1 MKQSFYLTVL
11 SLWLFNGAFAQDITT
26 TDITQF
32 WNAYDKI
39 TATKDSAQQYDYLNT
54 LFIDPGTPGLEAMMK
69 ARRYTAKSYIDAINQ
84 YPQFWNSVRANTLK
98 ANSFAKAI
106 AADVRK
112 LKKLY
117 PGLRPAQ
124 IYFTIGTFRSGGT
137 TQGNMILI
145 GSELALADRH
155 TVTSEFPAAF
165 DYLRT
170 SFASDPSKNI
180 AFTNT
185 HEYVH
190 TQQKTT
196 LTDNLLAQCVLEGV
210 AEFVAVKATGQLSTA
225 PAMAYGKANMEK
237 VRQKFETQLFNPGNG
252 FWLYSNAANEF
263 SVRDLGYYVGYA
275 ICEKYYDKAADKRL
289 AIKQMIELDYANEND
304 LAAFVDASGY
314 FDTPLQTLKERY
326 EENRP
331 FVISVKPFGDT
342 TGEVSPGTRQ
352 ITIVFSAPM
361 DKGYRNFELGPLG
374 KDHLLKIK
382 KIVGFS
388 EDGRSLTLETDLLPA
403 SQYQLV
409 IGSGFRNAEGAR
421 LKPYLIDFKTAAN

>member
-11 SLWLFNGAFAQDITT
+11 SLWLFNGAFAQHITTSDITH
-26 TDITQF
+26 F

-54 LFIDPGTPGLEAMMK
+54 LFIDPGTPGLKAMMK
-69 ARRYTAKSYIDAINQ
+69 AKAYTAKSYIDAIDQ
-84 YPQFWNSVRANTLK
+84 YPLFWNSVRANTLK
-98 ANSFAKAI
+98 ANGFAKAI

-117 PGLRPAQ
+117 PELRPAQ
-124 IYFTIGTFRSGGT
+124 IYFTIGAFRSGGT
-137 TQGNMILI
+137 TQGDMILI

-155 TVTSEFPAAF
+155 TITSEFPAAF
-165 DYLRT
+165 GHLRT
-170 SFASDPSKNI
+170 FFDSDPSKNI

-210 AEFVAVKATGQLSTA
+210 AEFVAVKATGQVSTA
-225 PAMAYGKANMEK
+225 PAMAYGRANMEK

-252 FWLYSNAANEF
+252 FWLYSNSANEF
-263 SVRDLGYYVGYA
+263 GVRDLGYYVGYA
-275 ICEKYYDKAADKRL
+275 ICKKYHDKASDKRL

-314 FDTPLQTLKERY
+314 FDTPVQALKERY

-331 FVISVKPFGDT
+331 FVISVKPIGDN
-342 TGEVSPGTRQ
+342 TGEVSPATGQ
-352 ITIVFSAPM
+352 ITVVFSAPM

-374 KDHLLKIK
+374 R
-382 KIVGFS
+382 
-388 EDGRSLTLETDLLPA
+388 GRRPLADPGNRSA
-403 SQYQLV
+403 
-409 IGSGFRNAEGAR
+409 AR
-421 LKPYLIDFKTAAN
+421 QSIPTGDRQRVS